1 MKKWFVK
8 NSIMI
13 SIILS
18 IYLIIL
24 DYINL
29 PSLLGLN
36 MLNINWDF
44 CMGILNI
51 VVVIM
56 LYVITYQ
63 KLDKRTIE
71 REKNKKEISILL
83 INECYQE
90 CIKYVEFLSEE
101 TVEKYIVPKIDFNST
116 DNKIIRNLIDSPF
129 ANENIIMDL
138 VKDGQITKQRIKK
151 YFEIKGIFSQYIT
164 MRITFFDKSDYYEPI
179 RKQLFHK
186 INIEIKNLTQTIV

>member
-8 NSIMI
+8 NNMMI
-13 SIILS
+13 TIILIIS
-18 IYLIIL
+18 LIIF

-36 MLNINWDF
+36 MSNINWNF

-51 VVVIM
+51 VVVII
-56 LYVITYQ
+56 LYVITYK

-83 INECYQE
+83 INECYQQ
-90 CIKYVEFLSEE
+90 CIKYVELLSEE
-101 TVEKYIVPKIDFNST
+101 TIEKYIVPKIDFNST
-116 DNKIIRNLIDSPF
+116 DNKIIRDLADSPF

-138 VKDGQITKQRIKK
+138 VKDGQIAKQRIEK
-151 YFEIKGIFSQYIT
+151 YFEIKETFSQYIT

-179 RKQLFHK
+179 KKQLFHK
-186 INIEIKNLTQTIV
+186 INIEIRNLT

>member
-8 NSIMI
+8 NNMMI
-13 SIILS
+13 TIILIIS
-18 IYLIIL
+18 LIIF

-36 MLNINWDF
+36 MSNINWNF

-56 LYVITYQ
+56 LYVITYK

-83 INECYQE
+83 INECYQQ
-90 CIKYVEFLSEE
+90 CIKHVELLSEE
-101 TVEKYIVPKIDFNST
+101 TIEKYIVPKIDFNST
-116 DNKIIRNLIDSPF
+116 DNKLIRNLADSPF
-129 ANENIIMDL
+129 VNENIIMDL
-138 VKDGQITKQRIKK
+138 VKDGQIAKQRIEK
-151 YFEIKGIFSQYIT
+151 YFEIKGGI
-164 MRITFFDKSDYYEPI
+164 
-179 RKQLFHK
+179 
-186 INIEIKNLTQTIV
+186 

>member
-8 NSIMI
+8 NNMMI
-13 SIILS
+13 TIILIIS
-18 IYLIIL
+18 LIIF
-24 DYINL
+24 DYMNL

-36 MLNINWDF
+36 MSNINWNF

-56 LYVITYQ
+56 LYVITYK

-83 INECYQE
+83 INECYQQ
-90 CIKYVEFLSEE
+90 CIKHVELLSEE
-101 TVEKYIVPKIDFNST
+101 TIEKYIVPKIDFNST
-116 DNKIIRNLIDSPF
+116 DNKLIRNLADSPF
-129 ANENIIMDL
+129 VNENIIMDL
-138 VKDGQITKQRIKK
+138 VKDGQIAKQRIEK
-151 YFEIKGIFSQYIT
+151 YFEIKGAFSQYIT

-179 RKQLFHK
+179 KKQLFHK
-186 INIEIKNLTQTIV
+186 INIEIRNLT

>member
-1 MKKWFVK
+1 MKKWFMK
-8 NSIMI
+8 NNIVI
-13 SIILS
+13 YIILIIS
-18 IYLIIL
+18 LIIF

-36 MLNINWDF
+36 MFNINWDF

-56 LYVITYQ
+56 LYVITY
-63 KLDKRTIE
+63 KTLDKRTIE

-90 CIKYVEFLSEE
+90 CIKYVELLSQE

-116 DNKIIRNLIDSPF
+116 DNKIICNLKDSPF
-129 ANENIIMDL
+129 ANENIIIDL
-138 VKDGQITKQRIKK
+138 VNDGQITKQRIEK
-151 YFEIKGIFSQYIT
+151 YFKIKGIFSQYIT
-164 MRITFFDKSDYYEPI
+164 MRITFFDKSDFYEPL
-179 RKQLFHK
+179 KNQLFRE
-186 INIEIKNLTQTIV
+186 INIEIKNLT

>member
-8 NSIMI
+8 NNMMI
-13 SIILS
+13 TIILIIS
-18 IYLIIL
+18 LIIF

-36 MLNINWDF
+36 MSNINWNF

-56 LYVITYQ
+56 LYVITYK

-83 INECYQE
+83 INECYQQ
-90 CIKYVEFLSEE
+90 CIKHVELLSEE
-101 TVEKYIVPKIDFNST
+101 TIEKYIVPKIDFNST
-116 DNKIIRNLIDSPF
+116 DNKLIRNLADSPF
-129 ANENIIMDL
+129 VNENIIMDL
-138 VKDGQITKQRIKK
+138 VKDGQIAKQRIEK
-151 YFEIKGIFSQYIT
+151 YFEIKGAFSQYIT

-179 RKQLFHK
+179 KKQLFHK
-186 INIEIKNLTQTIV
+186 INIEIRNLT